1 MIKKLYFIS
10 GFLGMI
16 ATLAATK
23 NSLKKQWSVAILPLK
38 RMKLIVLAGFGIW
51 LVLVQL
57 RGTWIGSFFQNVE
70 KIHFST
76 EIGTS
81 NQSKTE
87 TKTEIGPKT

>member
-1 MIKKLYFIS
+1 
-10 GFLGMI
+10 
-16 ATLAATK
+16 
-23 NSLKKQWSVAILPLK
+23 
-38 RMKLIVLAGFGIW
+38 MKLIVLAGFGIW

-76 EIGTS
+76 ETGTS